1 MTKRTMT
8 LNLNEAE
15 MGALEALSAKKELS
29 KIGVIRQALRL
40 YQMVDARLER
50 GDKLFF
56 EDDETKEKSEVMM
69 L

>member
-1 MTKRTMT
+1 MSKKTMT

-15 MGALEALSAKKELS
+15 MSVLEGLCAKKELS

-56 EDDETKEKSEVMM
+56 EDEKTKDKSEVMM